1 MEAGGWRL
9 RLPGGCGPQRSEE
22 VLEALNREKRE
33 IRVRFSWLLS
43 LQRPW
48 LPSSLQRLSG
58 PHLLTVTQIL
68 VPKGTRPGPARPAG
82 CLLSLP
88 RHQGQLRE
96 PRDPGSDGLSG
107 GQGRGCLSLQASGF
121 QEPSGNPQ
129 TPQLGA
135 PMPARTLCHSFHL
148 PE

>member
-1 MEAGGWRL
+1 MGGWRL

-22 VLEALNREKRE
+22 VLEALNREKRD

-68 VPKGTRPGPARPAG
+68 VPKGTRPGPAWPAVSTPPPRPTQGAPRPRLRWTFWGAG
-82 CLLSLP
+82 W
-88 RHQGQLRE
+88 
-96 PRDPGSDGLSG
+96 
-107 GQGRGCLSLQASGF
+107 GCLSLQASGS

-135 PMPARTLCHSFHL
+135 PMPARTLCHSFYL